1 MLFNRLRHREFIRL
15 LGVGAAWPLEVFA
28 QEPGRP
34 YRFGGLTPSPRDAP
48 HYAALF
54 AELRRFGFIEG
65 QNLTVDWRGYGVHT
79 DQFPDI
85 AVELVKAKADVIF
98 CGGDAAVRAAQQA
111 TAPTR
116 SGSARRC
123 LNLASNANKFT
134 ENGKRPLVLRRRKR
148 CHASGPNRDGANVQ
162 QLRPSTPRPPSVH
175 MSLSGTSLR
184 N

>member
-1 MLFNRLRHREFIRL
+1 MQFNRLRRREFIRL

-28 QEPGRP
+28 QEPGRT

-85 AVELVKAKADVIF
+85 ALELVKAKADVIF

-111 TAPTR
+111 TATVPIFGVTDDMVGAGLVR
-116 SGSARRC
+116 SLDAMGSGRTLC
-123 LNLASNANKFT
+123 
-134 ENGKRPLVLRRRKR
+134 
-148 CHASGPNRDGANVQ
+148 
-162 QLRPSTPRPPSVH
+162 
-175 MSLSGTSLR
+175 R

>member
-65 QNLTVDWRGYGVHT
+65 QNLTVIGAAMECTQISFPTSQWNWSKRKPMSFFAAGMP
-79 DQFPDI
+79 QF
-85 AVELVKAKADVIF
+85 
-98 CGGDAAVRAAQQA
+98 
-111 TAPTR
+111 APR
-116 SGSARRC
+116 S
-123 LNLASNANKFT
+123 
-134 ENGKRPLVLRRRKR
+134 RRRR
-148 CHASGPNRDGANVQ
+148 RPDPVPPGAV
-162 QLRPSTPRPPSVH
+162 ST
-175 MSLSGTSLR
+175 
-184 N
+184 